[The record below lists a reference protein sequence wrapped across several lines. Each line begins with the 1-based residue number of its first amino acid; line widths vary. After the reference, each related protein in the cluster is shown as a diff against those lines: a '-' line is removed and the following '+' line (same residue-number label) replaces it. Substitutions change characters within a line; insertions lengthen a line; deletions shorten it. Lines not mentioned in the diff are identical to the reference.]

1 MGPRKWRISFTTTL
15 FLPLT
20 EIKAEMFP
28 KMSIDLLQLLIQIR
42 YKQDQVNE
50 NNGYIRVTATGLYL
64 VPDQYSSLPPRYSRS
79 IVVD

>member
-50 NNGYIRVTATGLYL
+50 NNVLELGSDRLRQVGFYL
-64 VPDQYSSLPPRYSRS
+64 LRYL
-79 IVVD
+79 

>member
-50 NNGYIRVTATGLYL
+50 NNGYIR
-64 VPDQYSSLPPRYSRS
+64 
-79 IVVD
+79 